1 MNRLNLVGTF
11 ILLSALACADDGTGG
26 GCACAGD
33 YVYPRDIA
41 EAAPTESAVRAR
53 VTETG
58 FDSIGRAVPGILKAG
73 CTPEGED
80 TSSACELSSDDPNI
94 AKLYLG
100 EPGAPLESSTNL
112 LFTTIYAEVRSGECN
127 GQPCHRSNL
136 GLHLDSLDGN
146 VHTRLINDADGPG
159 IEMIFGC
166 PESSMSSC
174 SPDQFVNV
182 SLDMVWLLTGFGAQN
197 ACSFIDDPGAN
208 AGITI
213 ESAKVV
219 LRPNIELGEDLKPYL
234 TMVPDTMN
242 LDDLNLDFNI
252 RQEGAIGDP
261 ACGNDGCG
269 TWCTVTDWATSVVET
284 LLQSEFLASLLAE
297 LIADSLVG
305 ALGDEPLEVAGE
317 LDLVSLLG
325 VGNERSDP
333 MGYLVTADLDSPTV
347 TGESGNKG
355 LNFDFDTGFHSE
367 YVPCVPEIG
376 PSSWLLPQIDPP
388 GAVIQAPD
396 PVTGQLRWENFDLM
410 LTLGDVLLERAAY
423 SLFNGGNLCINLKPE
438 VLEELSGGTFSP
450 TVSLISLIAPGLA
463 TMAGPDEPVT
473 LALVPTLPMMVTFGS
488 GDIISEDEVDSHIKI
503 FWPDVELA
511 IYPLID
517 DSVQR
522 LLAFKFNLV
531 INVSL
536 VPDATGALQIMI
548 DQLDLADVYESY
560 NEIGTDFDPAAVA
573 DLIGVFLPT
582 LLEDADAFKVD
593 LGPETLGAPLG
604 LKVRKLNAE
613 GPEGRHLAVYLKI
626 CTESELGDPTND
638 LCYSNNDTSA
648 EESLISGANIR
659 FNENSRDWELHLADS
674 YFQGE
679 YAVRVDGRGPWYNY
693 RAPGADG
700 VLVLEQPQLR
710 FPGPHEIEV
719 MVRQQGT
726 NSTQR
731 VRRAYT
737 AVTKSVLSF
746 NGQVSDDTVTVHAWN
761 GNGDV
766 VGHPVEVQL
775 VNALGAMTTIS
786 GQSGDIIAL
795 PGDFEK
801 VSARL
806 LYSST
811 TGSHWRVL
819 SASTKTVEPVA
830 PVSQIKTEEDLGCS
844 ATSAPIFWLP
854 LCFIL
859 IHLLRRKRVGTEL

>member
-41 EAAPTESAVRAR
+41 EAAPTESSVRAR

-58 FDSIGRAVPGILKAG
+58 FDGIARAVPGILKAG

-80 TSSACELSSDDPNI
+80 ASSACELSSSNPNI

-112 LFTTIYAEVRSGECN
+112 FFTTIYAEVRSGECN

-136 GLHLDSLDGN
+136 GLHLDSLEGN
-146 VHTRLINDADGPG
+146 VHSRLIDDADGPG

-166 PESSMSSC
+166 PEGSISSC
-174 SPDQFVNV
+174 TADQFVNL
-182 SLDMVWLLTGFGAQN
+182 SLDMVWLLTGFGAEN
-197 ACSFIDDPGAN
+197 ACSFIDDPGAI

-213 ESAKVV
+213 QSAKVV
-219 LRPNIELGEDLKPYL
+219 LRPRIELGEDLRPYL

-252 RQEGAIGDP
+252 RQEGAVGDP
-261 ACGNDGCG
+261 ACGNDGCS

-284 LLQSEFLASLLAE
+284 LLQSEFLASLIAE
-297 LIADSLVG
+297 LVADSLVG
-305 ALGDEPLEVAGE
+305 ALGDEPLEVSGE
-317 LDLVSLLG
+317 LDLVSLVGLG
-325 VGNERSDP
+325 NDRADP

-347 TGESGNKG
+347 TGESGNRG
-355 LNFDFDTGFHSE
+355 LNFDFDTGFHTE

-410 LTLGDVLLERAAY
+410 LTMGDVLFERAAY
-423 SLFNGGNLCINLKPE
+423 SLFNGGNLCINLRPE

-450 TVSLISLIAPGLA
+450 TVSLISLLAPGLA
-463 TMAGPDEPVT
+463 SMAGPDDPVT
-473 LALVPTLPMMVTFGS
+473 LALVPTLPMMVSFGT
-488 GDIISEDEVDSHIKI
+488 GEPIGEDEVDSHIQI

-536 VPDATGALQIMI
+536 VPDATGAIEIMI
-548 DQLDLADVYESY
+548 DKLELADVYESY

-573 DLIGVFLPT
+573 DLIGVFLPA
-582 LLEDADAFKVD
+582 LLEDADAFSID

-604 LKVRKLNAE
+604 LKVRQLSPE
-613 GPEGRHLAVYLKI
+613 GPDNRHLAIYMKI
-626 CTESELGDPTND
+626 CTEAELGDETND
-638 LCYSNNDTSA
+638 LCYSNTDTQS
-648 EESLISGANIR
+648 EESLISGADLR
-659 FNENSRDWELHLADS
+659 FNENSGEWEFHLADS
-674 YFQGE
+674 HFQGE
-679 YAVRVDGRGPWYNY
+679 YAVRVDGRGPWYNF
-693 RAPGADG
+693 RAPGPEG
-700 VLVLEQPQLR
+700 VLVLDQPQLR
-710 FPGPHEIEV
+710 FPGTHQVEI
-719 MVRQQGT
+719 MVREQGT
-726 NSTQR
+726 HSTQR
-731 VRRAYT
+731 VRRAYI
-737 AVTKSVLSF
+737 AVSEAALSF
-746 NGQVSDDTVTVHAWN
+746 AGSVAQGHVAIHAWN
-761 GNGDV
+761 QDGDV
-766 VGHPVEVQL
+766 VGQPVEIEVKQ
-775 VNALGAMTTIS
+775 AS
-786 GQSGDIIAL
+786 GQVITLRGVSGSKITL
-795 PGDFEK
+795 PENHLS
-801 VSARL
+801 VSARI
-806 LYSST
+806 LYSSRE
-811 TGSHWRVL
+811 GGQWRVL
-819 SASTKTVEPVA
+819 STPSAAQPSRAEP
-830 PVSQIKTEEDLGCS
+830 SQIETPKQLGCN
-844 ATSAPIFWLP
+844 ATGAPMHWAAA
-854 LCFIL
+854 CL
-859 IHLLRRKRVGTEL
+859 IMMHALRRRRTHETA